1 MKRIIAVTHVPL
13 LLHSILVSDIVIS
26 NPLYDNTS
34 GVSCSKCCMASNPHG
49 AEIARAHGLGFLS
62 YCI

>member
-26 NPLYDNTS
+26 NPLYDNTL
-34 GVSCSKCCMASNPHG
+34 GVSCSICCMANNPHLLKSHRRM
-49 AEIARAHGLGFLS
+49 A
-62 YCI
+62 